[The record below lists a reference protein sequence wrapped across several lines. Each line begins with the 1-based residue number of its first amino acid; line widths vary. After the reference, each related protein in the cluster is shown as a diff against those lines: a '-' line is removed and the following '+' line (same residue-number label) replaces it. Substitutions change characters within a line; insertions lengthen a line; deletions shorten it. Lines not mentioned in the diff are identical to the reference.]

1 MQDTDLLNQAMKQ
14 PVPSIPMYYFH
25 SFEQPFC
32 TNPLCQC
39 QLNRQAVI
47 KLFVQ
52 IIEGKLEL
60 EQASRFSEGTV

>member
-1 MQDTDLLNQAMKQ
+1 MPDRDLLRQSLDQ
-14 PVPSIPMYYFH
+14 PRSSIPVVYFH

-32 TNPLCQC
+32 ANPLCRC

-60 EQASRFSEGTV
+60 EQASRFSERAV